1 MASPL
6 MLDSVWRD
14 KQKFEEAEA
23 YYQQVLAGTASK
35 GAAGAKDKKSG
46 KSGGSSIKNEIAEAR
61 QQIQKVLNSHKGNYI
76 QIIGGSVGAS
86 GDNSQVMK
94 RVASLEKEN
103 RDLKKVVEDMKALV
117 QKLENRVTKLE
128 GGSSA
133 PSAQAPAPSKPAPAE
148 DDDDDDDDIDLF
160 GSDEDDGEADR
171 LRKERLAA
179 YEAKK
184 AKKPA
189 LIAKSSLLLD
199 VKPWDDETD
208 MKKLEEEVRK
218 ITADGLLWGA
228 SKLVPVGYGIKK
240 LQINCVIEDDKI
252 STDFLEEEITGI
264 EDYVQSMD
272 IAAFNKI

>member
-1 MASPL
+1 MANPL
-6 MLDSVWRD
+6 MFDSVWRD

-23 YYQQVLAGTASK
+23 QYQQVLAGTAAK
-35 GAAGAKDKKSG
+35 GAPGAKG
-46 KSGGSSIKNEIAEAR
+46 GSGGASS
-61 QQIQKVLNSHKGNYI
+61 
-76 QIIGGSVGAS
+76 
-86 GDNSQVMK
+86 DNSQVMK

-103 RDLKKVVEDMKALV
+103 RDLKKVVEDMKTLV
-117 QKLENRVTKLE
+117 QKLENRVSKLE
-128 GGSSA
+128 GGTSA
-133 PSAQAPAPSKPAPAE
+133 PSAQAPAPPKPAPAE
-148 DDDDDDDDIDLF
+148 DDDDDDDIDLF
-160 GSDEDDGEADR
+160 GSDEDDEEVDR
-171 LRKERLAA
+171 IRKERLAA

-189 LIAKSSLLLD
+189 LIAKSSLILD

-208 MKKLEEEVRK
+208 MKKMEEEVRK

-228 SKLVPVGYGIKK
+228 AKLVPVGYGIKK

-252 STDFLEEEITGI
+252 STDFLEDEITAL

>member
-35 GAAGAKDKKSG
+35 GAAGAK
-46 KSGGSSIKNEIAEAR
+46 
-61 QQIQKVLNSHKGNYI
+61 
-76 QIIGGSVGAS
+76 GGSVGAS

-94 RVASLEKEN
+94 RVASREKEN

>member
-1 MASPL
+1 MANPL
-6 MLDSVWRD
+6 MFDSVWRD

-23 YYQQVLAGTASK
+23 QYQQVLAGTAAK
-35 GAAGAKDKKSG
+35 GAPGAKDKKSG
-46 KSGGSSIKNEIAEAR
+46 KSGGSTIKNEIAEAR

-76 QIIGGSVGAS
+76 QIIGGSGGAS
-86 GDNSQVMK
+86 SDNSQVMK

-103 RDLKKVVEDMKALV
+103 RDLKKVVEDMKTLV
-117 QKLENRVTKLE
+117 QKLENRVSKLE
-128 GGSSA
+128 GGTSA
-133 PSAQAPAPSKPAPAE
+133 PSAQAPAPPKPAPAE
-148 DDDDDDDDIDLF
+148 DDDDDDDIDLF
-160 GSDEDDGEADR
+160 GSDEDDEEVDR
-171 LRKERLAA
+171 IRKERLAA

-189 LIAKSSLLLD
+189 LIAKSSLILD

-208 MKKLEEEVRK
+208 MKKMEEEVRK

-228 SKLVPVGYGIKK
+228 AKLVPVGYGIKK

-252 STDFLEEEITGI
+252 STDFLEDEITAL